1 MEAQDESPILMN
13 ALTSIQLGVEDYQ
26 AAKKDPVVRFP
37 VCRNIYAGW
46 RFEGL
51 YDKLFPS
58 TIERKYSSMADFLID
73 VNTIY
78 FPRVYSVK
86 KLNAS
91 GAAIVVTFCPVEEGI
106 ESFKICIIKSNAV
119 IRDYDA
125 IDLTNPSKQR

>member
-1 MEAQDESPILMN
+1 MN

-26 AAKKDPVVRFP
+26 AAKKDPRRSLSGV
-37 VCRNIYAGW
+37 RNIYAGW

-78 FPRVYSVK
+78 FHAFTAMK

-125 IDLTNPSKQR
+125 IDLTNSLEQR